1 MLKVIRGVV
10 RKDKKTKN
18 LVKRLH
24 PGEIAVIDH
33 ENIDEIAAQALIA
46 KKIKAVINA
55 NLSIGGKYPNKG
67 PLLLI
72 EAGIELIDHCGQEI
86 FEQIHEGDQV
96 SILGNII
103 YANNQLLTV
112 GERLTKE
119 KIMAKINMS
128 KENIQIQLSEFV
140 QNTLTYAWKEQNI
153 IISNL
158 SFPDTVPI
166 KNKHVL
172 IVVRGKDYEDDLM
185 TLRSYINEVNPVM
198 IAVDGGA
205 DALLKYG
212 YKPHIII
219 GDMDSVSD
227 GALKCGSHLIVH
239 AYENGK
245 APGLERIQKLG
256 LKAKVLPAPGTSEDV
271 AMLLAYD
278 KGAELIVA
286 LGTHSNMIDF
296 LEKGRK
302 GMASTFLVRLKVG
315 SVLVDAKGVS
325 KLYRQRVKAR
335 YVAEIVAAA
344 LIPFTL
350 ISVISPYTYQLF
362 RLMSLKLQ
370 LLINIR

>member
-1 MLKVIRGVV
+1 
-10 RKDKKTKN
+10 
-18 LVKRLH
+18 
-24 PGEIAVIDH
+24 
-33 ENIDEIAAQALIA
+33 
-46 KKIKAVINA
+46 
-55 NLSIGGKYPNKG
+55 
-67 PLLLI
+67 
-72 EAGIELIDHCGQEI
+72 
-86 FEQIHEGDQV
+86 
-96 SILGNII
+96 
-103 YANNQLLTV
+103 
-112 GERLTKE
+112 
-119 KIMAKINMS
+119 MAKINMS

>member
-1 MLKVIRGVV
+1 MFKVIRGVA

-18 LVKRLH
+18 LIKRLQ

-67 PLLLI
+67 PLLLA
-72 EAGIELIDHCGQEI
+72 EAGIELIDHCGKEVFQ
-86 FEQIHEGDQV
+86 QIQEGDRI

-103 YANNQLLTV
+103 YANHQLLTV

-119 KIMAKINMS
+119 KIIAKLNLT
-128 KENIQIQLSEFV
+128 KDHFHNQLSEFV

-153 IISNL
+153 IISKV

-166 KNKHVL
+166 KNKHAL
-172 IVVRGKDYEDDLM
+172 IVVRGKDYQEDLL
-185 TLRSYINEVNPVM
+185 TLRSYINEVKPVI

-227 GALKCGSHLIVH
+227 KALKCGSSLIVH

-245 APGLERIQKLG
+245 APGLERIQKLK
-256 LKAKVLPAPGTSEDV
+256 LKAQVLPAPGTSEDV
-271 AMLLAYD
+271 AMLLAYE

-315 SVLVDAKGVS
+315 SVLVDAKGLS
-325 KLYRQRVKAR
+325 KLYRQKIKTR

-370 LLINIR
+370 LLLN